1 MGSLARHGE
10 LLVLKSV
17 GIAVLALLLI
27 SCGAPRPRPVS
38 PQPAPASSAPPAA
51 PRAGTTLYRIDPAQS
66 ELRVLVYRAGAMAK
80 FGHNHVIANRML
92 SGRIDFA
99 GTATASSFSISIP
112 VADFFVDDEE
122 LRRQEGS
129 DFPGEIPDDAK
140 QGTLHNMLSPA
151 LLDAAEYPV
160 IEVRGANITETNGG
174 LTATL
179 SVSVAGH
186 ESTFVAAFS
195 LETDAR
201 RLSVAGTLELRQS
214 ALGLAPFS
222 VMMGAL
228 QVRDDMRLKFKIVAI
243 GA

>member
-1 MGSLARHGE
+1 
-10 LLVLKSV
+10 
-17 GIAVLALLLI
+17 
-27 SCGAPRPRPVS
+27 
-38 PQPAPASSAPPAA
+38 
-51 PRAGTTLYRIDPAQS
+51 
-66 ELRVLVYRAGAMAK
+66 
-80 FGHNHVIANRML
+80 
-92 SGRIDFA
+92 
-99 GTATASSFSISIP
+99 
-112 VADFFVDDEE
+112 
-122 LRRQEGS
+122 
-129 DFPGEIPDDAK
+129 
-140 QGTLHNMLSPA
+140 MLSPA

-195 LETDAR
+195 LEPDAR